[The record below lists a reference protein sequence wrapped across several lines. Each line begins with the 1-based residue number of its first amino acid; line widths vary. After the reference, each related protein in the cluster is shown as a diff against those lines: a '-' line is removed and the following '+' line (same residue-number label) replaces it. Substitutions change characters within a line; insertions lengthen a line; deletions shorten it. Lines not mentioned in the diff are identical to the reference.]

1 MKNNW
6 GGECLVIYTPVN
18 YPEESTQQS
27 EQVESLKL
35 RNLDV
40 LIYMKVEKQA

>member
-1 MKNNW
+1 VKNNW
-6 GGECLVIYTPVN
+6 GGECLVIYTPGN